1 MTEEEKKAIKNIKEM
16 IENIFKCED
25 DEEFVCDVSD
35 GGYLQTALNLIQNQD
50 KIIKNQSYTNKKMK
64 KKLDNYRKL
73 TKLKERKIGKQDTE
87 INKLKE
93 KLDITKTNYEIL
105 QGEMDRIGIDT
116 LHLEAGSSTD
126 DVIDEINKLNNV
138 IDRMAEYMYKELD
151 FAYSKEMVIEHFVK
165 EDK

>member
-1 MTEEEKKAIKNIKEM
+1 MTEEEKEAIEYFKNKIKNRLPLYEETYVDGKPYRRNILQLETNFT
-16 IENIFKCED
+16 ENQANKTE
-25 DEEFVCDVSD
+25 
-35 GGYLQTALNLIQNQD
+35 ALLYLIQ
-50 KIIKNQSYTNKKMK
+50 
-64 KKLDNYRKL
+64 
-73 TKLKERKIGKQDTE
+73 KQDTE

-126 DVIDEINKLNNV
+126 DVIEEINKLNNV